1 MNITDTMTAAA
12 AAVSRF
18 AQTLRG
24 AGYRAKRSPRAR
36 WRHVP
41 GPMHRNLKAWR
52 PRCPICRH
60 DVTVYATHCG
70 RCDARFPLPTVR
82 LAGAR

>member
-36 WRHVP
+36 
-41 GPMHRNLKAWR
+41 
-52 PRCPICRH
+52 
-60 DVTVYATHCG
+60 
-70 RCDARFPLPTVR
+70 FPLPTVR